1 MIMKPTDQD
10 RADYAARQRALML
23 RFARC
28 SIKIRLQNYC
38 ELADEG
44 NGQGVLLTPFGFRDV
59 RIIRQD
65 DGSGGFRFL
74 PGTVMAT

>member
-1 MIMKPTDQD
+1 MKPTAQD
-10 RADYAARQRALML
+10 RADYAALQRALML

-28 SIKIRLQNYC
+28 PNKIRLQNYC

-44 NGQGVLLTPFGFRDV
+44 NGQGVLLTPFGFRAV

-65 DGSGGFRFL
+65 DGGGGFRFM
-74 PGTVMAT
+74 PGMVMAI

>member
-1 MIMKPTDQD
+1 MMKPTAQD

-28 SIKIRLQNYC
+28 SIKMRLHNYC

-44 NGQGVLLTPFGFRDV
+44 NGRGVLLTPLGYRAV

-65 DGSGGFRFL
+65 DGGGGFRFL
-74 PGTVMAT
+74 PGMAMAM

>member
-1 MIMKPTDQD
+1 MKPTPQA
-10 RADYAARQRALML
+10 RADYATRQHALML

-28 SIKIRLQNYC
+28 PLKMRLQNYC

-44 NGQGVLLTPFGFRDV
+44 NGRGVLLTPLGYRAV

-65 DGSGGFRFL
+65 DGGGGFRFL
-74 PGTVMAT
+74 PGVAMAM